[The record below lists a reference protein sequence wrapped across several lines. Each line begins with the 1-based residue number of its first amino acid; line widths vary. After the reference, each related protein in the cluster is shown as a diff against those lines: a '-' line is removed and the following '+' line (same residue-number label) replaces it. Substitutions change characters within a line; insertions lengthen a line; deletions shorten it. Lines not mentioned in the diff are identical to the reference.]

1 MIAIVIM
8 IMYYILIRDL
18 STKRRMK
25 LSKLRISSF
34 AALAACLN
42 IKAESRPCLHENAP
56 VDQIMSLRIKFRV
69 QDKKTAEVANVTGA
83 VEPDR
88 ALSQYSQTRFGYFD
102 LLIPLL
108 QTRRTT
114 SSQQL
119 NAKGGSRIKDQVT
132 CRVQ

>member
-42 IKAESRPCLHENAP
+42 IKAESRPCLLYIKLPP

-88 ALSQYSQTRFGYFD
+88 ALSQYS
-102 LLIPLL
+102 
-108 QTRRTT
+108 
-114 SSQQL
+114 
-119 NAKGGSRIKDQVT
+119 
-132 CRVQ
+132 